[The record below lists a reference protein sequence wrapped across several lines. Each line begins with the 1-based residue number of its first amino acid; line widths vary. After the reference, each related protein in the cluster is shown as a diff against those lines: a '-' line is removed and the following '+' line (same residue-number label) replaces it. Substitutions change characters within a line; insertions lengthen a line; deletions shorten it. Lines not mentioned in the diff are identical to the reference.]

1 MNWFFE
7 SNTPAARVMRT
18 IVQGVI
24 GAVIAWL
31 TVISGQVPEI
41 VSMLVIPVTMA
52 VLSPIMGW
60 IGEKNQTVEDYK
72 IGGSE

>member
-7 SNTPAARVMRT
+7 SNSTGARLMRT

-24 GAVIAWL
+24 GVLISYL
-31 TVISGQVPEI
+31 TVIAGDAPEI
-41 VSMLVIPVTMA
+41 VSLLIIPLVMA
-52 VLSPIMGW
+52 ILSPIMGW
-60 IGEKNQTVEDYK
+60 IGGLERKADDYK